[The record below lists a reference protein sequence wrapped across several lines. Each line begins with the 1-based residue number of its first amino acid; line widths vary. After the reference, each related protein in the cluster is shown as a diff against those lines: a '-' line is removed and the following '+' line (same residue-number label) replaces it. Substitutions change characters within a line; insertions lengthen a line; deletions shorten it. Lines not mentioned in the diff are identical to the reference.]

1 MEAAYRK
8 EADCMI
14 VPMPREVDHH
24 VAGNMSREIDL
35 LAESWHVHRIVFDF
49 AGTDFMDSS
58 GIGIL
63 IGRKKTMDMH
73 AGKVTAVNLGER
85 VYKIFEKSGLFQI
98 ISLEEVH
105 FDAKSVNEGLARMV
119 VTAFMTNMNPTLEQ
133 IADVKTAV
141 SEAVT
146 NAIIHGYEDETKQV
160 ELTCDQNGQQLVVTV
175 EDHGVGIEDLEQA
188 LQPFFTTKPEL
199 ERSGMGF
206 SFMEAFMDRI
216 EVRSKKGEGTR
227 VVMWKYIEREREQ

>member
-1 MEAAYRK
+1 MVQENH
-8 EADCMI
+8 M
-14 VPMPREVDHH
+14 
-24 VAGNMSREIDL
+24 
-35 LAESWHVHRIVFDF
+35 
-49 AGTDFMDSS
+49 
-58 GIGIL
+58 
-63 IGRKKTMDMH
+63 
-73 AGKVTAVNLGER
+73 
-85 VYKIFEKSGLFQI
+85 Q
-98 ISLEEVH
+98 VH

-160 ELTCDQNGQQLVVTV
+160 ELTWDQNGQQLVVTV

-199 ERSGMGF
+199 ERPGMGF